1 MSSQDN
7 LPISVVIKF
16 QICHLHNCK
25 LIRLKASVKQYL
37 RRALYTLLS
46 NVYWQYTALYSYS
59 WQFEN
64 CYHASTSSDCI
75 VLNFSVFSF
84 DNTLT
89 LFVQLYNKAAFMLI
103 LRRQNQRFETLIQN
117 ALHGST
123 VHASLEKKT
132 ISWACT
138 AHCSRLLFEIKWT
151 GKAFIWRHLNVV
163 ICDFAF
169 MLPPESAF
177 CSNHDRKHGIRT
189 FLGCVHA
196 YFAKAESAFWNADS
210 KRRSKT
216 PFTGVLFMLPSR
228 RRRFREHALRIV
240 RGYCS
245 SSSEPERRLYDVI

>member
-1 MSSQDN
+1 M
-7 LPISVVIKF
+7 P
-16 QICHLHNCK
+16 CM
-25 LIRLKASVKQYL
+25 RM
-37 RRALYTLLS
+37 TL
-46 NVYWQYTALYSYS
+46 
-59 WQFEN
+59 
-64 CYHASTSSDCI
+64 
-75 VLNFSVFSF
+75 
-84 DNTLT
+84 
-89 LFVQLYNKAAFMLI
+89 AAFMLN
-103 LRRQNQRFETLIQN
+103 LRGQNQRFETLIQN
-117 ALHGST
+117 ADPKRRSRST
-123 VHASLEKKT
+123 VYASLEKKT

-138 AHCSRLLFEIKWT
+138 AHCSRLLFELKWT

-169 MLPPESAF
+169 MLPPESAL
-177 CSNHDRKHGIRT
+177 CSNHDRKRT

>member
-1 MSSQDN
+1 MGQIHNKQMQALRLCCDTQPCTQLLFSISITRA
-7 LPISVVIKF
+7 LCTLGLRSCLFCEGRISV
-16 QICHLHNCK
+16 
-25 LIRLKASVKQYL
+25 LKRWFK
-37 RRALYTLLS
+37 TP
-46 NVYWQYTALYSYS
+46 
-59 WQFEN
+59 
-64 CYHASTSSDCI
+64 
-75 VLNFSVFSF
+75 
-84 DNTLT
+84 
-89 LFVQLYNKAAFMLI
+89 
-103 LRRQNQRFETLIQN
+103 IQN

-123 VHASLEKKT
+123 VHCFPREEDDFVSMHCA
-132 ISWACT
+132 
-138 AHCSRLLFEIKWT
+138 CSRLLFELKWT

-169 MLPPESAF
+169 MLPTRSAF
-177 CSNHDRKHGIRT
+177 CSNHDRKRT

-245 SSSEPERRLYDVI
+245 SSSEPERRYMTSFKRGYMWFCVHASTRISVLL

>member
-1 MSSQDN
+1 MHCALFEAIVRAQVNRKGVYMTSFKRGYN
-7 LPISVVIKF
+7 YVIF
-16 QICHLHNCK
+16 
-25 LIRLKASVKQYL
+25 
-37 RRALYTLLS
+37 
-46 NVYWQYTALYSYS
+46 
-59 WQFEN
+59 
-64 CYHASTSSDCI
+64 
-75 VLNFSVFSF
+75 
-84 DNTLT
+84 
-89 LFVQLYNKAAFMLI
+89 AFMLPPESAFCSNHDRKRTFLGCVHAYFAKAESAFWNADSKRRSKTPFTGVLFMLPSRRR
-103 LRRQNQRFETLIQN
+103 LRSCLFCEGRISVLKRWFKTPIQN

-138 AHCSRLLFEIKWT
+138 AHCSRLLFELKWT

-177 CSNHDRKHGIRT
+177 CSNHDRKRT

>member
-1 MSSQDN
+1 MVSDPPPPPPPPGEQLDQS
-7 LPISVVIKF
+7 
-16 QICHLHNCK
+16 
-25 LIRLKASVKQYL
+25 
-37 RRALYTLLS
+37 
-46 NVYWQYTALYSYS
+46 
-59 WQFEN
+59 
-64 CYHASTSSDCI
+64 HAGAHT
-75 VLNFSVFSF
+75 
-84 DNTLT
+84 
-89 LFVQLYNKAAFMLI
+89 KAAFMLI
-103 LRRQNQRFETLIQN
+103 LRGQNQRFETLIQN
-117 ALHGST
+117 ADPKRRSREYCLCFPREED
-123 VHASLEKKT
+123 V
-132 ISWACT
+132 SWACT
-138 AHCSRLLFEIKWT
+138 AHCSRLLFELKWT

-177 CSNHDRKHGIRT
+177 CSNHDRKRT

>member
-1 MSSQDN
+1 MQHGVWKYFAKMQVYLGCTLRLRSC
-7 LPISVVIKF
+7 LFCEGRISV
-16 QICHLHNCK
+16 
-25 LIRLKASVKQYL
+25 LKRWFK
-37 RRALYTLLS
+37 TP
-46 NVYWQYTALYSYS
+46 
-59 WQFEN
+59 
-64 CYHASTSSDCI
+64 
-75 VLNFSVFSF
+75 
-84 DNTLT
+84 
-89 LFVQLYNKAAFMLI
+89 
-103 LRRQNQRFETLIQN
+103 IQN

-138 AHCSRLLFEIKWT
+138 AHCSRLLFELKWT
-151 GKAFIWRHLNVV
+151 GKAFIWRNLNVV

-177 CSNHDRKHGIRT
+177 CSNHDRKRT

-196 YFAKAESAFWNADS
+196 YFAKAESAFW
-210 KRRSKT
+210 SKT

-245 SSSEPERRLYDVI
+245 SSSEPERRLWRHLNVVICDFAFMLPPESAFCSNHDRKRTFLGVLNQRFETPFIRK

>member
-1 MSSQDN
+1 MQFGHRDDASEKETKRNEPANSELIWWLEIRNSQSLIIIGFVKTFLCLLKVYRPESGN
-7 LPISVVIKF
+7 FPSRRPENGSMTIRLRSCLFCEGRISV
-16 QICHLHNCK
+16 
-25 LIRLKASVKQYL
+25 LKRWFK
-37 RRALYTLLS
+37 TP
-46 NVYWQYTALYSYS
+46 
-59 WQFEN
+59 
-64 CYHASTSSDCI
+64 
-75 VLNFSVFSF
+75 
-84 DNTLT
+84 
-89 LFVQLYNKAAFMLI
+89 
-103 LRRQNQRFETLIQN
+103 IQN

-138 AHCSRLLFEIKWT
+138 AHCSRLLFELKWT

-177 CSNHDRKHGIRT
+177 CSNHDRKRT